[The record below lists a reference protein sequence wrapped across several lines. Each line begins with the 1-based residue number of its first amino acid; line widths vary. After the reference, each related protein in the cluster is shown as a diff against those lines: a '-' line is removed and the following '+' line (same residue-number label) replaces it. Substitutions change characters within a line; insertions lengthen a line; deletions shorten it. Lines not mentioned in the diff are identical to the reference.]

1 MEGIRRGIL
10 LVVHNN
16 VMDMNDVMLDVET
29 FYKLYIWILICTM
42 GERQTNSSFTVALW
56 VRVLLSLS
64 RGRGAFRNSSQR
76 T

>member
-64 RGRGAFRNSSQR
+64 GGRGAFRNSSQR